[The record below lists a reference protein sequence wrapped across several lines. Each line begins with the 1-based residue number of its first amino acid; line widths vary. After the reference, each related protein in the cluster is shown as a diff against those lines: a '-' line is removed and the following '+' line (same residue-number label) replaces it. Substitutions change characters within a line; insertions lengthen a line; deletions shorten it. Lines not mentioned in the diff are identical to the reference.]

1 MGIPMKNLPGNYTN
15 QHWKFSRQ

>member
-1 MGIPMKNLPGNYTN
+1 MQNLPGNYTN

>member
-1 MGIPMKNLPGNYTN
+1 MKNLPGNYTN